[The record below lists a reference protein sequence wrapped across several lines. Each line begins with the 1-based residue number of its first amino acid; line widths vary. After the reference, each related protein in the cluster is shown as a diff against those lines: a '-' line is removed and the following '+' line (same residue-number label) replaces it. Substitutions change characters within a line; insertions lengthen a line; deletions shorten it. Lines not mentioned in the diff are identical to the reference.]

1 MLYPGPNFFT
11 EYGMHTLIQP
21 AQSQQQALFR
31 VPGDLAR
38 EDDLCEKIAPT
49 ELVSKNK
56 CTKIYQGLSQT
67 HLGYLNLRPPAQQ
80 TDALSTELTRL
91 Q

>member
-1 MLYPGPNFFT
+1 MSYPGPKFFT

-38 EDDLCEKIAPT
+38 EDDLCKKIAPT
-49 ELVSKNK
+49 ELVSKTNAQK
-56 CTKIYQGLSQT
+56 YTR
-67 HLGYLNLRPPAQQ
+67 GYLKHTLAI
-80 TDALSTELTRL
+80 
-91 Q
+91 

>member
-1 MLYPGPNFFT
+1 MSYPGPKFFT

-38 EDDLCEKIAPT
+38 EGNLCEKIAPT

-56 CTKIYQGLSQT
+56 YTKIYQGLSQT
-67 HLGYLNLRPPAQQ
+67 HLGYLNPRLPARQ